1 MWHRDSDRFRLFTRR
16 ALMLGAGKGLLL
28 TGLAARMYYL
38 QVLERNRYSVLADE
52 NRISHR
58 LIAPP
63 RGIITD
69 RFGAPVAVNR
79 QNYHIMIVREQTPD
93 VRRTLEILDQIIDLG
108 PGTIERVEQ
117 DVKKRRSF
125 VPVTVLDN
133 LSWDEVA
140 RVGVNAPDLPGLII
154 DAGRSRDYP
163 EGPHLAHTLGYVA
176 AVSEKDL
183 TGDPLLELPGFTI
196 GKNGIEKV
204 YDLAL
209 RGKAGTSQVEVN
221 ALGRVIRELDREEGD
236 SGATVVMTL
245 DLELQRFANQ
255 RLSEQESAAAVV
267 IDVHSGEVLAL
278 SSHPTYDPN
287 SFTNGISHKLWDS
300 LVNNQYAPLS
310 NKAVNGSY
318 APGSTFKIC
327 VALAGLES
335 GIISPNDRVFCNGH
349 LDLGNSRFHCWKRT
363 GHGWMNLHDA
373 IKHSC
378 DVYFYDIS
386 QKIGIDRIAAM
397 AEKLGLGAQ
406 TGIDL
411 PNERSGLIPT
421 KEWKMAQL
429 GKRWQ
434 GGETLIASIGQGYVL
449 ATPLQLATMT
459 ARVASGKQVSPH
471 LTRDLVASDGSTA
484 KRPEEFPD
492 LPISRASLNVVRD
505 AMNGVTNE
513 LRGTGHRSR
522 ITIKGMEMAG
532 KSGTSQVRRI
542 TMHERM
548 TTGVISNDDL
558 PWKYRDHALFIA
570 FAPVSNPRYACAVVV
585 EHGGSGSGVAAPIV
599 RDLLLKAQELKS
611 ARTGISAVNL
621 QSAAELLHNHPK
633 SDHTEES

>member
-16 ALMLGAGKGLLL
+16 ALMLGAGKGVLL

-38 QVLERNRYSVLADE
+38 QVLESDRYQTLADE

-58 LIAPP
+58 LLPPP
-63 RGIITD
+63 RGLVTD
-69 RFGAPVAVNR
+69 RFGAPLAVNR

-93 VRRTLEILDQIIDLG
+93 VRRTLEILDQIIELG
-108 PGTIERVEQ
+108 PDTIERVER
-117 DVKKRRSF
+117 DVERRRSF
-125 VPVTVLDN
+125 VPVTVRDN
-133 LSWDEVA
+133 LTWDEVA

-176 AVSEKDL
+176 AVSEKEL

-196 GKNGIEKV
+196 GKSGVEKV

-209 RGKAGTSQVEVN
+209 RGTAGTSQVEVN
-221 ALGRVIRELDREEGD
+221 ALGRVIRELEREEGD
-236 SGATVVMTL
+236 SGNTVVMTL

-255 RLSEQESAAAVV
+255 RLSDQESASAVV
-267 IDVHSGEVLAL
+267 MDIHNGEVLAL

-287 SFTNGISHKLWDS
+287 AFTNGISHKLWNS
-300 LVNNQYAPLS
+300 LVNNPYAPLS
-310 NKAVNGSY
+310 NKAVNGTY
-318 APGSTFKIC
+318 APGSTFKMC
-327 VALAGLES
+327 VALAGLEA
-335 GIISPNDRVFCNGH
+335 GIITPNQRFFCNGH
-349 LDLGNSRFHCWKRT
+349 LDLGNARFHCWKRG
-363 GHGWMNLHDA
+363 GHGWMNMHDS

-378 DVYFYDIS
+378 DVYYYEIS

-397 AEKLGLGAQ
+397 AHKLGLGED

-421 KEWKMAQL
+421 KDWKEIQL

-449 ATPLQLATMT
+449 ATPLQLCTMT
-459 ARVASGKQVSPH
+459 ARLASGKAVRPH
-471 LTRDLVASDGSTA
+471 LTRDNVTPEGVTSREA
-484 KRPEEFPD
+484 EEFPE
-492 LPISRASLNVVRD
+492 LQVSRANLARVRD

-513 LRGTGHRSR
+513 LRGTGHRAR
-522 ITIKGMEMAG
+522 IDIKGMEMAG

-542 TMHERM
+542 TMRERQ
-548 TTGVISNDDL
+548 TTGVLDNDEL
-558 PWKYRDHALFIA
+558 PWKYRDHALFVA
-570 FAPVSNPRYACAVVV
+570 FAPVDNPRYACAVVV
-585 EHGGSGSGVAAPIV
+585 EHGGGGSSVAGPIV
-599 RDLLLKAQELKS
+599 RDLLQKAQELQS
-611 ARTGISAVNL
+611 ARQGISAADLPNSANL
-621 QSAAELLHNHPK
+621 RRNTAQTNQDEG
-633 SDHTEES
+633 

>member
-16 ALMLGAGKGLLL
+16 ALMLGAGKGVLL

-38 QVLERNRYSVLADE
+38 QVLESDRYQTLADE

-58 LIAPP
+58 LLPPP
-63 RGIITD
+63 RGLVTD
-69 RFGAPVAVNR
+69 RFGAPLAVNR

-93 VRRTLEILDQIIDLG
+93 VRRTLEILDQIIELG
-108 PGTIERVEQ
+108 PDTIERVER
-117 DVKKRRSF
+117 DVARRRSF
-125 VPVTVLDN
+125 VPVTVRDN
-133 LSWDEVA
+133 LTWDEVA

-176 AVSEKDL
+176 AVSEKEL

-196 GKNGIEKV
+196 GKSGVEKV

-209 RGKAGTSQVEVN
+209 RGTAGTSQVEVN
-221 ALGRVIRELDREEGD
+221 ALGRVIRELEREEGE
-236 SGATVVMTL
+236 SGNTVVMTL

-255 RLSEQESAAAVV
+255 RLSAQQSASAVV
-267 IDVHSGEVLAL
+267 MDIHSGEVLAL

-287 SFTNGISHKLWDS
+287 AFTNGISHKLWNS
-300 LVNNQYAPLS
+300 LVNNPYAPLS
-310 NKAVNGSY
+310 NKAVNGTY
-318 APGSTFKIC
+318 APGSTFKMC

-335 GIISPNDRVFCNGH
+335 GIITPGQKFYCGGH
-349 LDLGNSRFHCWKRT
+349 LDLGNARFHCWKRG
-363 GHGWMNLHDA
+363 GHGWMNLHDS

-378 DVYFYDIS
+378 DVYYYEIS

-397 AEKLGLGAQ
+397 AHKLGLGEE

-421 KEWKMAQL
+421 KDWKEIQL

-449 ATPLQLATMT
+449 ATPLQLCTMT
-459 ARVASGKQVSPH
+459 ARLASGKAVRPH
-471 LTRDLVASDGSTA
+471 LTRDKVTPDGVTS
-484 KRPEEFPD
+484 RESEEFPE
-492 LPISRASLNVVRD
+492 LQVSRANLARIRE

-513 LRGTGHRSR
+513 LRGTGYRAR
-522 ITIKGMEMAG
+522 ISAKGMEMAG

-542 TMHERM
+542 TMRERQ
-548 TTGVISNDDL
+548 TTGVLDNDEL
-558 PWKYRDHALFIA
+558 PWKYRDHALFVA
-570 FAPVSNPRYACAVVV
+570 FAPVDNPRYACSVVV
-585 EHGGSGSGVAAPIV
+585 EHGGGGSSVAGPIA
-599 RDLLLKAQELKS
+599 RDLLQKAQDLQS
-611 ARTGISAVNL
+611 ARQGISAANMPNSAKL
-621 QSAAELLHNHPK
+621 RRTPAQSNQ
-633 SDHTEES
+633 EEG

>member
-16 ALMLGAGKGLLL
+16 ALMLGAGKGVLL

-38 QVLERNRYSVLADE
+38 QVLESDRYQTLADE

-58 LIAPP
+58 LLPPP
-63 RGIITD
+63 RGLVTD
-69 RFGAPVAVNR
+69 RFGAPLAVNR

-93 VRRTLEILDQIIDLG
+93 VRRTLEILDQIIELG
-108 PGTIERVEQ
+108 PDTIERVER
-117 DVKKRRSF
+117 DVERRRSF
-125 VPVTVLDN
+125 VPVTVRDN
-133 LSWDEVA
+133 LTWDEVA

-176 AVSEKDL
+176 AVSEKEL

-196 GKNGIEKV
+196 GKSGVEKV

-209 RGKAGTSQVEVN
+209 RGTAGTSQVEVN
-221 ALGRVIRELDREEGD
+221 ALGRVIRELEREEGD
-236 SGATVVMTL
+236 SGNTVVMTL

-255 RLSEQESAAAVV
+255 RLSDQESASAVV
-267 IDVHSGEVLAL
+267 MDIHNGEVLAL

-287 SFTNGISHKLWDS
+287 AFTNGISHRLWNS
-300 LVNNQYAPLS
+300 LVNNPYAPLS
-310 NKAVNGSY
+310 NKAVNGTY
-318 APGSTFKIC
+318 APGSTFKMC
-327 VALAGLES
+327 VALAGLEA
-335 GIISPNDRVFCNGH
+335 GIITPNQRFFCNGH
-349 LDLGNSRFHCWKRT
+349 LDLGNARFHCWKRG
-363 GHGWMNLHDA
+363 GHGWMNMHDS

-378 DVYFYDIS
+378 DVYYYEIS

-397 AEKLGLGAQ
+397 AHKLGLGED

-421 KEWKMAQL
+421 KDWKEVQL

-449 ATPLQLATMT
+449 ATPLQLCTMT
-459 ARVASGKQVSPH
+459 ARLASGKAVRPH
-471 LTRDLVASDGSTA
+471 LTRDNVTPEGVTSREA
-484 KRPEEFPD
+484 EEFPE
-492 LPISRASLNVVRD
+492 LQVSRANLARVRD

-513 LRGTGHRSR
+513 LRGTGHRAR
-522 ITIKGMEMAG
+522 IDIKGMEMAG

-542 TMHERM
+542 TMRERQ
-548 TTGVISNDDL
+548 TTGVLDNDEL
-558 PWKYRDHALFIA
+558 PWKYRDHALFVA
-570 FAPVSNPRYACAVVV
+570 FAPVDNPRYACAVVV
-585 EHGGSGSGVAAPIV
+585 EHGGGGSSVAGPIV
-599 RDLLLKAQELKS
+599 RDLLQKAQELQS
-611 ARTGISAVNL
+611 ARQGISAADLPNSANL
-621 QSAAELLHNHPK
+621 RRNPAQTNQDEG
-633 SDHTEES
+633 

>member
-1 MWHRDSDRFRLFTRR
+1 
-16 ALMLGAGKGLLL
+16 MLGAGKGVLL

-38 QVLERNRYSVLADE
+38 QVLESDRYQTLADE

-58 LIAPP
+58 LLPPP
-63 RGIITD
+63 RGLVTD
-69 RFGAPVAVNR
+69 RFGAPLAVNR

-93 VRRTLEILDQIIDLG
+93 VRRTLEILDQIIELG
-108 PGTIERVEQ
+108 PDTIERVER
-117 DVKKRRSF
+117 DVARRRSF
-125 VPVTVLDN
+125 VPVTVRDN

-176 AVSEKDL
+176 AVSEKEL

-196 GKNGIEKV
+196 GKSGVEKV

-209 RGKAGTSQVEVN
+209 RGTAGTSQVEVN
-221 ALGRVIRELDREEGD
+221 ALGRVIRELEREEGE
-236 SGATVVMTL
+236 SGNTVVMTL

-255 RLSEQESAAAVV
+255 RLSGQKSASAVV
-267 IDVHSGEVLAL
+267 MDIHNGEVLAL

-287 SFTNGISHKLWDS
+287 AFTNGISHKLWNS
-300 LVNNQYAPLS
+300 LVNNPYAPLS
-310 NKAVNGSY
+310 NKAVNGTY
-318 APGSTFKIC
+318 APGSTFKMC
-327 VALAGLES
+327 VALAGLEA
-335 GIISPNDRVFCNGH
+335 GIITPNQRYFCSGH
-349 LDLGNSRFHCWKRT
+349 LDLGNARFHCWKRG
-363 GHGWMNLHDA
+363 GHGWMDMHDS

-378 DVYFYDIS
+378 DVYYYEIS

-397 AEKLGLGAQ
+397 AHKLGLGED

-421 KEWKMAQL
+421 KDWKEIQL

-449 ATPLQLATMT
+449 STPLQLCTMT
-459 ARVASGKQVSPH
+459 ARLASGKAVRPH
-471 LTRDLVASDGSTA
+471 LTRDFVTPEGVMSREA
-484 KRPEEFPD
+484 EEFPE
-492 LPISRASLNVVRD
+492 LQVSRANLAKIRE

-513 LRGTGHRSR
+513 LRGTGYRAR
-522 ITIKGMEMAG
+522 IAIKGMEMAG

-542 TMHERM
+542 TMRERQ
-548 TTGVISNDDL
+548 TTGVIDNDDL
-558 PWKYRDHALFIA
+558 PWKYRDHALFVA
-570 FAPVSNPRYACAVVV
+570 FAPVDNPRYACSVVV
-585 EHGGSGSGVAAPIV
+585 EHGGGGSSVAGPIV
-599 RDLLLKAQELKS
+599 RDLLQKAQELQS
-611 ARTGISAVNL
+611 ARQGISAADMPNSANL
-621 QSAAELLHNHPK
+621 RRNSAQTGQDEG
-633 SDHTEES
+633 

>member
-16 ALMLGAGKGLLL
+16 ALMLGAGKGVLL

-38 QVLERNRYSVLADE
+38 QVLESDRYQTLADE

-58 LIAPP
+58 LLPPP
-63 RGIITD
+63 RGLVTD
-69 RFGAPVAVNR
+69 RFGAPLAVNR

-93 VRRTLEILDQIIDLG
+93 VRRTLEILDQIIELG
-108 PGTIERVEQ
+108 PDTIERVER
-117 DVKKRRSF
+117 DAARRRSF
-125 VPVTVLDN
+125 VPVTVRDN
-133 LSWDEVA
+133 LTWDEVA

-176 AVSEKDL
+176 AVSEKEL

-209 RGKAGTSQVEVN
+209 RGTAGTSQVEVN
-221 ALGRVIRELDREEGD
+221 ALGRVIRELEREEGD
-236 SGATVVMTL
+236 SGNTVVMTL
-245 DLELQRFANQ
+245 DLELQRYTNQ
-255 RLSEQESAAAVV
+255 RLSDQESAAAVV
-267 IDVHSGEVLAL
+267 MDIHNGEVLAL

-287 SFTNGISHKLWDS
+287 AFTNGISHKLWNS
-300 LVNNQYAPLS
+300 LVNNPYAPLS
-310 NKAVNGSY
+310 NKAVNGTY
-318 APGSTFKIC
+318 APGSTFKMC
-327 VALAGLES
+327 VALAGLEA
-335 GIISPNDRVFCNGH
+335 GIISPNQKFFCNGH
-349 LDLGNSRFHCWKRT
+349 LDLGNARFHCWKRG
-363 GHGWMNLHDA
+363 GHGWMNMHDS

-378 DVYFYDIS
+378 DVYYYEIS

-397 AEKLGLGAQ
+397 ANKLGLGED

-421 KEWKMAQL
+421 KDWKEIQL

-449 ATPLQLATMT
+449 ATPLQLCTMT
-459 ARVASGKQVSPH
+459 ARLASGKAVRPH
-471 LTRDLVASDGSTA
+471 LTRDNVTPEGVTSRQA
-484 KRPEEFPD
+484 EEFPE
-492 LPISRASLNVVRD
+492 LQVSRANLARIRD

-513 LRGTGHRSR
+513 LRGTGHGAR
-522 ITIKGMEMAG
+522 IAIKGMEMAG

-542 TMHERM
+542 TMRERQ
-548 TTGVISNDDL
+548 TTGVLDNNDL
-558 PWKYRDHALFIA
+558 PWKYRDHALFVA
-570 FAPVSNPRYACAVVV
+570 FAPVDNPRYACSVVV
-585 EHGGSGSGVAAPIV
+585 EHGGGGSSVAGPIV
-599 RDLLLKAQELKS
+599 RDLLLKAQELQS
-611 ARTGISAVNL
+611 ARQGISAADQPNSANL
-621 QSAAELLHNHPK
+621 RHNPAH
-633 SDHTEES
+633 SDQDEG